1 MKEVEVVIVRE
12 PMEQEMK
19 SEVTHTNLP
28 KNISDNDRWGRE
40 RERERESWWVEKRI
54 NVQRVLMNDEYCSRD
69 AGRTLIV
76 LWQNLLQP

>member
-40 RERERESWWVEKRI
+40 RERERES
-54 NVQRVLMNDEYCSRD
+54 
-69 AGRTLIV
+69 
-76 LWQNLLQP
+76 

>member
-1 MKEVEVVIVRE
+1 MESYAHTTCVCVCMKEVEVVIVRE

-40 RERERESWWVEKRI
+40 RERERVDEWRKELMCRES
-54 NVQRVLMNDEYCSRD
+54 
-69 AGRTLIV
+69 
-76 LWQNLLQP
+76 